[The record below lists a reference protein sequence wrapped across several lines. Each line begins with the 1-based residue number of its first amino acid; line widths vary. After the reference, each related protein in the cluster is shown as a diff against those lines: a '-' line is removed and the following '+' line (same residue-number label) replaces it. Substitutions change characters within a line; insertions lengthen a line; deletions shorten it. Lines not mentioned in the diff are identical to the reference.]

1 MSGCFQE
8 SDEEMQVC
16 NWYTMEPEAAYL
28 SVIAIPP
35 DGALAVD
42 LTITIHRQVVDAEE
56 GQEVGR
62 FSCPNVVWCHNV
74 AIQLQI
80 TSSAGTLKRNLVQQE
95 RPSCRDDH
103 DRRALVAANRL
114 PRRQERLFDSE
125 EDGGESEMQEAT
137 RLQQKQAI
145 QFNQWCSCCYLCII
159 SLAIPMRMEV
169 EDVVDL
175 ILA

>member
-56 GQEVGR
+56 
-62 FSCPNVVWCHNV
+62 
-74 AIQLQI
+74 
-80 TSSAGTLKRNLVQQE
+80 GTLKRNLVQQE